1 MQRIRSQPSFSKP
14 SPVFKRALFI
24 TLAGNI
30 VLGVIKGIA
39 ASLSNSSAIY
49 ADFINSLSDV
59 VYSLFLTA
67 GLWFSQRPPDY
78 GHPQGHSRFEP
89 FTGFVVTI
97 TMTFAAYEAARSAI
111 MRFRNGA
118 DPLDIGI
125 PLLILLIAAV
135 IKVLM
140 YLYLHTAAE
149 QSRSPGLD
157 AAAKDNLSDVFT
169 TAAAAIGVLGAQYIS
184 PLIDPIA
191 GLLVAVWIMRS
202 VVEMAR
208 ENLGYLTG
216 AGAPKELMDQFAD
229 AVMAIEN
236 VDDVH
241 HVITEYAGPKLL
253 VDMHINVDGNMRLDD
268 AHAICDKAVEVLEA
282 FPEVDRAYVHM
293 EPIGYR

>member
-1 MQRIRSQPSFSKP
+1 
-14 SPVFKRALFI
+14 
-24 TLAGNI
+24 
-30 VLGVIKGIA
+30 
-39 ASLSNSSAIY
+39 
-49 ADFINSLSDV
+49 
-59 VYSLFLTA
+59 
-67 GLWFSQRPPDY
+67 
-78 GHPQGHSRFEP
+78 
-89 FTGFVVTI
+89 
-97 TMTFAAYEAARSAI
+97 
-111 MRFRNGA
+111 
-118 DPLDIGI
+118 
-125 PLLILLIAAV
+125 LLILLIAAV

-140 YLYLHTAAE
+140 YLYLHTAAQ
-149 QSRSPGLD
+149 QSRSPGLN
-157 AAAKDNLSDVFT
+157 AAAKDNLADVFSS
-169 TAAAAIGVLGAQYIS
+169 AAAAIGVLGAKYIS

-216 AGAPKELMDQFAD
+216 AGATKELMDQFAD